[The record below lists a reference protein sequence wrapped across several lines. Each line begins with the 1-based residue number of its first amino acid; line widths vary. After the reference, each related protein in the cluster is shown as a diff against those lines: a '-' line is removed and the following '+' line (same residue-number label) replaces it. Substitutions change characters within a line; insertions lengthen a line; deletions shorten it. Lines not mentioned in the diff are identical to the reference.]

1 MTKRTRKREPDM
13 KRHLHPDAQVDFR
26 RGGGSGLRVSW
37 PWDVGVLLEGDV
49 GTGGESIFPMIMA
62 GRREMERFRWPLSVY
77 TGAAVAAS
85 TGMRWMERGL

>member
-1 MTKRTRKREPDM
+1 M

-37 PWDVGVLLEGDV
+37 PWDSEVLLEGDV
-49 GTGGESIFPMIMA
+49 GYGTGGESIFPMIMA
-62 GRREMERFRWPLSVY
+62 GRREMERFGWPSRVY
-77 TGAAVAAS
+77 TRFAVATS